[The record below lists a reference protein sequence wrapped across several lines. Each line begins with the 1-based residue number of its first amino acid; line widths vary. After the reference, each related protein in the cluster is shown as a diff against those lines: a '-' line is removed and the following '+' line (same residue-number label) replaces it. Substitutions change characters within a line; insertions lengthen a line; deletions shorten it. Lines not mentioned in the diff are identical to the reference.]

1 MNVLAVYNSKG
12 GVGKTAAAV
21 NLAQQAAQHGY
32 RTLLWDLDPQG
43 AATFYLR
50 VPHRLK
56 GGTRALTTKRHRI
69 GERIVGS
76 DIEGLDVL
84 PSDQELRHID
94 VVFDA
99 TKNRTKRLRRVLEEL
114 GAEAYDLIIM
124 DCPPSSSLV
133 AENIFDAAD
142 VLVVP
147 VVPSPL
153 SLRTLGHLDDALA
166 AMTAR
171 TPATLAFFSMVDGRK
186 NLHRQVMAELRANRT
201 DLAATVIPSA
211 TEVELMGDRRAPVAS
226 FAPSSSAARAYRG
239 LWAELVARGYT
250 DVRAVSR
257 VGERPASDLPPEV
270 DAEPPKEQP
279 PRKLSGTRDRVVVA
293 PLESNAR
300 WRSPKE

>member
-21 NLAQQAAQHGY
+21 NLGHEAAQHGH

-50 VPHRLK
+50 VPHHLR
-56 GGTRALTTKRHRI
+56 GGTRAFTTKRHHIGDRI
-69 GERIVGS
+69 LGS

-94 VVFDA
+94 VAFDA
-99 TKNRTKRLRRVLEEL
+99 AKHRTSRLRRVVEEL
-114 GAEAYDLIIM
+114 NTQGYDLVII

-147 VVPSPL
+147 VVPSTL
-153 SLRTLGHLDDALA
+153 SVRTLGHLDDALA
-166 AMTAR
+166 TMSNR
-171 TPATLAFFSMVDGRK
+171 RPETLVFFSMVDGRK
-186 NLHRQVMAELRANRT
+186 NLHREVMTELRARR
-201 DLAATVIPSA
+201 DDVAVTVIPSA
-211 TEVELMGDRRAPVAS
+211 SEVELMGTQRAPVGVS
-226 FAPSSSAARAYRG
+226 SPSSPAARAYRG

-250 DVRAVSR
+250 DV
-257 VGERPASDLPPEV
+257 
-270 DAEPPKEQP
+270 
-279 PRKLSGTRDRVVVA
+279 A
-293 PLESNAR
+293 P
-300 WRSPKE
+300 